1 MGQGWATARRE
12 RTQDSETS
20 VQGAL
25 WGGEG
30 MEQQAGAS
38 PEELPFVELL

>member
-1 MGQGWATARRE
+1 MGQGGGIARRE
-12 RTQDSETS
+12 PTQDSETC
-20 VQGAL
+20 VQVAL

-38 PEELPFVELL
+38 PEGLPFVELL